1 MTLPQLHI
9 DPEIVADLDAEVG
22 ELRREVIRLSD
33 ALEKIACRHVTVEPL
48 WWQVEARKA
57 LDTDQQIRNPE
68 SDHDTP
74 DWVEDCMDWRG

>member
-33 ALEKIACRHVTVEPL
+33 ENERLR
-48 WWQVEARKA
+48 
-57 LDTDQQIRNPE
+57 
-68 SDHDTP
+68 S
-74 DWVEDCMDWRG
+74 

>member
-57 LDTDQQIRNPE
+57 LDPEPKTADANP
-68 SDHDTP
+68 S
-74 DWVEDCMDWRG
+74 WRQTSVL